1 MPKLFIFSFSFHTT
15 SAKIPSSAER
25 YFFGH
30 NSFPSSERHRWSN
43 GGGDGAAL
51 RSETRRGRSSG
62 RSRSLGPRLQATLA
76 DLLSAIPS
84 DSSRAGNPPPTPN
97 DTPEIRRW
105 TTGEES
111 ILIGNAEDGDDETV
125 EELDQNWVMK
135 ILHVRSLWKE
145 GESNLKGE
153 DHEVD
158 ENSDA
163 DNDDEVCCVEEKG
176 EDEIE
181 FDRDSC
187 FRLLKKASLVE
198 TKCRIWGTWLIA
210 YLRSRAA
217 ASLMATTDS
226 ITVVVAAKE
235 EVKQAITDD
244 LSSTC
249 SSPRERFICDDDQH
263 TRYIV
268 IQLFWLSLIPNSRSQ
283 NPELSSSKLV
293 YKVANGIYEKM
304 LPRIQNHLKSYGR
317 RATFRF
323 TGHSLGGSLS
333 VLINKR

>member
-1 MPKLFIFSFSFHTT
+1 MN
-15 SAKIPSSAER
+15 AVV
-25 YFFGH
+25 
-30 NSFPSSERHRWSN
+30 
-43 GGGDGAAL
+43 
-51 RSETRRGRSSG
+51 
-62 RSRSLGPRLQATLA
+62 AT
-76 DLLSAIPS
+76 
-84 DSSRAGNPPPTPN
+84 G
-97 DTPEIRRW
+97 
-105 TTGEES
+105 GEES

-210 YLRSRAA
+210 YLRS
-217 ASLMATTDS
+217 
-226 ITVVVAAKE
+226 
-235 EVKQAITDD
+235 
-244 LSSTC
+244 
-249 SSPRERFICDDDQH
+249 
-263 TRYIV
+263 
-268 IQLFWLSLIPNSRSQ
+268 SQ
-283 NPELSSSKLV
+283 
-293 YKVANGIYEKM
+293 GI
-304 LPRIQNHLKSYGR
+304 
-317 RATFRF
+317 
-323 TGHSLGGSLS
+323 
-333 VLINKR
+333 